1 MISYF
6 TLRTKYTASFI
17 YSILSTRA
25 GPLGSKQK
33 LLSLI
38 PLASITWSLRSM
50 KYDAAFPGVNEQWL
64 NESMLARLQGQNP

>member
-6 TLRTKYTASFI
+6 ILRTKYTASFI

-50 KYDAAFPGVNEQWL
+50 KYDAASPGVKN
-64 NESMLARLQGQNP
+64 SS